1 MIYGIGTDIADV
13 RRFAKWVENP
23 ELIERFFNKREI
35 KTAGSRQALQEYYA
49 SRFAVKEAFS
59 KALGTGVAGF
69 ELGDVYVGH
78 NEEGKPELRLEGRAA
93 SLVEMRCGKDA
104 RISVSLSH
112 EKEYAVAFVVIEV

>member
-23 ELIERFFNKREI
+23 DLIERFFNKREI
-35 KTAGSRQALQEYYA
+35 KTSGSRQKLQEHYA
-49 SRFAVKEAFS
+49 SRFSVKEAFS
-59 KALGTGVAGF
+59 KALGTGIAGF
-69 ELGDVYVGH
+69 QLADVYVEH
-78 NEEGKPELRLEGRAA
+78 DEEGKPELCLEGRAA
-93 SLVEMRCGKDA
+93 ALVEMRCGKGA

>member
-23 ELIERFFNKREI
+23 DLIERFFNKREI
-35 KTAGSRQALQEYYA
+35 KTAGSKQSLQEHYA
-49 SRFAVKEAFS
+49 SRFSVKEAFS

-69 ELGDVYVGH
+69 DLADVYVGH
-78 NEEGKPELRLEGRAA
+78 NDEGKPVLCLEGRAV
-93 SLVEMRCGKDA
+93 SLLEARCGKGA

>member
-1 MIYGIGTDIADV
+1 M
-13 RRFAKWVENP
+13 
-23 ELIERFFNKREI
+23 
-35 KTAGSRQALQEYYA
+35 QEHYA

-69 ELGDVYVGH
+69 QLGDIYVGH
-78 NEEGKPELRLEGRAA
+78 NEDGKPELYLEGRANA
-93 SLVEMRCGKDA
+93 LVEMRCGKSA